1 MTRARDVR
9 WRLQPSSGGLREP
22 VAFGCESLRIGS
34 GPEAD
39 LRIQHP
45 SIRPLHAVVHA
56 GESGVVV
63 DAVEGEVSVAGAH
76 VTTPTPL
83 AVGQELRLGEVSF
96 VLESVA
102 PRRASGHIS
111 SSGGLLGVDTLG
123 FLRTAGEEIA
133 FAPGEV
139 IIRRGERHDSF
150 YAVLDGEVALVLQED
165 DARRRPLA
173 SLGAGAMFAAE
184 SVLSPKG
191 AAVDAVA
198 VTQSRVLR
206 YPASA
211 LSHALGES
219 PSLRDKLLGGVARH
233 LHYATTDALDLLHGT
248 DVIARL
254 VQGEEEPRD
263 LLATSARMRSVNARI
278 ARCAGLRGPVL
289 IVGEPG
295 TGKTLAARRLH
306 EVSARAAGP
315 VIAVDCARLGPERA
329 GELILGS
336 HDDDARGAPRRNG
349 GVHLAHGGTL
359 VLRNVDTLPAAVQ
372 EDLAAYLEEAA
383 ARQPGTF
390 PDTRVVATARTLI
403 RGPDGAPLIQRRLME
418 CFISELIHIPPLA
431 ERPRDIIPLA
441 ESMLERLGDE
451 PPRLSDSGRHA
462 LLAFDYRHR
471 NVAELADVVT
481 LAARCAPDGVIRA
494 EHIFSGRGEEEVPA
508 GVDVT
513 SSGLVD
519 WLVRRR
525 GVRLLRWVTGV
536 GFTAVVALGLALPAS
551 APARAANGLVWWAW
565 EPLVFALFLF
575 AGPLWCTVC
584 PLSGAG
590 RAVQGRFGLE
600 RPQPAWIVRFGPALS
615 VVGFALVV
623 WSERAFHMGAHPRAT
638 SFLLI
643 ALVVASVAACVVY
656 AREVWC
662 RHLCPLGR
670 LAVALAPASPLQ
682 LTARRQVCASSCR
695 SHDCFRG
702 TETVPGCTV
711 FHHPLESSQA
721 HQCKLCLDCLLS
733 CPHGSVS
740 LQVRPPLVAV
750 SRLDERS
757 SGVAAFALA
766 VSLMAPALLLPRA
779 FPVLARP
786 LPLAIIVAAAGGLG
800 LALHRLL
807 MARSGAEGGALTVRR
822 MFALMILGWG
832 ALMADQLGNV
842 GVLADARIAI
852 DRPLPGAPL
861 GLDTAALPLLQTLA
875 VLLAGALALLTLS
888 HARKQPP
895 SGEPRRRWLWSVA
908 FLLYGALTLALVW
921 RAAAI

>member
-1 MTRARDVR
+1 M
-9 WRLQPSSGGLREP
+9 
-22 VAFGCESLRIGS
+22 GS

-39 LRIQHP
+39 LRIEHP
-45 SIRPLHAVVHA
+45 SVRPIHAVLHAGRDRVLVNA
-56 GESGVVV
+56 E
-63 DAVEGEVSVAGAH
+63 DGATWLGGAR
-76 VTTPTPL
+76 VTAPTPL
-83 AVGQELRLGEVSF
+83 APGEELRLGEVTF
-96 VLESVA
+96 VLESLA
-102 PRRASGHIS
+102 PRARAGGGS

-123 FLRTAGEEIA
+123 FLRTEGEEIA

-150 YAVLDGEVALVLQED
+150 YAVLDGEVALTLQEG

-173 SLGAGAMFAAE
+173 SLGPGAIFAAE
-184 SVLSPKG
+184 SVLSAKG
-191 AAVDAVA
+191 AAVDAAA
-198 VTQSRVLR
+198 VTETRVLR

-211 LSHALGES
+211 LPDALGES
-219 PSLRDKLLGGVARH
+219 PSLRHKLLGGVARH

-248 DVIARL
+248 DVIVRL
-254 VQGEEEPRD
+254 VQGEEEHRG
-263 LLATSARMRSVNARI
+263 LLATSARMRAVNARI
-278 ARCAGLRGPVL
+278 ERCAASRRPVL

-306 EVSARAAGP
+306 ELSARAAGP
-315 VIAVDCARLGPERA
+315 VIAVDCSRLGPDRA

-336 HDDDARGAPRRNG
+336 RGEGEEGAQRRNG
-349 GVHLAHGGTL
+349 GIHLAHGGTL
-359 VLRNVDTLPAAVQ
+359 VLRNADTLTAEVQ
-372 EDLAAYLEEAA
+372 DEVAGFLEEAA
-383 ARQPGTF
+383 ARPPGTF
-390 PDTRVVATARTLI
+390 PDTRVVATARTLL
-403 RGPDGAPLIQRRLME
+403 RGSDGDALLERRLME
-418 CFISELIHIPPLA
+418 CFIRELIHIPPLA

-441 ESMLERLGDE
+441 ESLLERLGE
-451 PPRLSDSGRHA
+451 EAPRLSESGRHA
-462 LLAFDYRHR
+462 LLSLDYRHR
-471 NVAELADVVT
+471 NVAELEDVVT
-481 LAARCAPDGVIRA
+481 LAARCASDGVIRA
-494 EHIFSGRGEEEVPA
+494 EHIFSGRGEEEAPA

-513 SSGLVD
+513 SSSLVE

-525 GVRLLRWVTGV
+525 GVGLLRWVTGL
-536 GFTAVVALGLALPAS
+536 GFAGVAALCLALPAS
-551 APARAANGLVWWAW
+551 ASARAANGLVWWAW

-590 RAVQGRFGLE
+590 RAVQGLFGLQ
-600 RPQPAWIVRFGPALS
+600 RQQPAWIVRFGPVLS
-615 VVGFALVV
+615 VVGFALIV
-623 WSERAFHMGAHPRAT
+623 WAERAFHMGAHPRAT

-643 ALVVASVAACVVY
+643 SLVVASVAACVAY

-711 FHHPLESSQA
+711 FHHPLESGQA
-721 HQCKLCLDCLLS
+721 HRCKLCLDCLRS

-757 SGVAAFALA
+757 SGVAAFAAA

-786 LPLAIIVAAAGGLG
+786 LPLALVVAGAGGLG
-800 LALHRLL
+800 LALHRLA
-807 MARSGAEGGALTVRR
+807 MARAGAEGGTLTVRSL
-822 MFALMILGWG
+822 FALMILGWG

-842 GVLADARIAI
+842 GLLADARIAI

-861 GLDTAALPLLQTLA
+861 GLDTAALPLLQTLV
-875 VLLAGALALLTLS
+875 VLLAGGLALLTLG
-888 HARKQPP
+888 RVWKQPASEKP
-895 SGEPRRRWLWSVA
+895 PRRWLWSAA
-908 FLLYGALTLALVW
+908 FLVYGALVLALVW